1 MAMNHSGKGNG
12 SFKIRFVLFFASLL
26 ILLVL
31 SWQKLGFGEIF
42 NPKKAIVH
50 GMVIKVKINSKKV
63 YTHYI
68 YYHERK
74 WYKARML
81 SSHRILNN
89 ELLYYEGDPVA
100 VEYELKDP
108 SKSEIVNF
116 IKLDWE
122 FSTWQSIFKSDYD
135 DFIQGKVESYKE
147 IQFTGGLFKEIVH
160 GLNGEILSEG
170 LGKISSVDNGFQ
182 INRYSYPDT
191 NAPKISGEL
200 SFSYEI
206 DLNSDQDSIWNPKT
220 GEIFIAS
227 K

>member
-1 MAMNHSGKGNG
+1 MNRGKTDNE
-12 SFKIRFVLFFASLL
+12 SFKIRLILFFASLL
-26 ILLVL
+26 IILAL

-42 NPKKAIVH
+42 NPKKAIVD
-50 GMVIKVKINSKKV
+50 GTVIKVKINSKKV
-63 YTHYI
+63 YTYYI
-68 YYHERK
+68 YYQDEK
-74 WYKARML
+74 WHKARMI
-81 SSHRILNN
+81 SSHHILNN

-100 VEYELKDP
+100 VEYELNDP

-122 FSTWQSIFKSDYD
+122 FSTSQSIFKSNYD

-160 GLNGEILSEG
+160 GLNGEIASESF
-170 LGKISSVDNGFQ
+170 GKIRSVENGFQ
-182 INRYSYPDT
+182 IIKYSYPDA
-191 NAPKISGEL
+191 NAPKINGEL